1 MLDPQASFCGESSGG
16 VTNCRVVDPGEGPGG
31 PGGPGLPP
39 IILRPN

>member
-16 VTNCRVVDPGEGPGG
+16 VTNCPVVDPGEGPGE
-31 PGGPGLPP
+31 PGLPP

>member
-16 VTNCRVVDPGEGPGG
+16 VTNCPVVDPGEG

>member
-1 MLDPQASFCGESSGG
+1 MLDPQASFCGKSNGG
-16 VTNCRVVDPGEGPGG
+16 VKNCQVVDPGEG